1 MFSEPLLVL
10 QMDSMKSSIKAL
22 TKDKKDYENKYKE
35 SQEELAKKEKL
46 LTNCQGRQK
55 LCTTCHNETHIVYWI
70 VYLQTHMKVKHMGIC
85 ASCLSKNIKTTS
97 NTWNLFTNVSGSAT
111 YFSLYFTNLISR
123 QTLTYAL

>member
-55 LCTTCHNETHIVYWI
+55 LYIPLVI
-70 VYLQTHMKVKHMGIC
+70 MRLI
-85 ASCLSKNIKTTS
+85 
-97 NTWNLFTNVSGSAT
+97 LFTELPICKRT
-111 YFSLYFTNLISR
+111 
-123 QTLTYAL
+123 